1 MWRSV
6 AMNRRESRPAK
17 AFRIHRWVLWWFY
30 VGAVCGIVAVST
42 ILLRDL
48 TRTQE
53 HILIFL
59 GVMHWLLGGLV
70 CWACEGI
77 QMPQSM
83 RPSERQPESRDA
95 RGESREE
102 MREWHPASDFVLPGT
117 RHTILPQSRVL
128 DSREM
133 VDIYNLRQ
141 REPVLED
148 RHAIE
153 IHD

>member
-6 AMNRRESRPAK
+6 ALNGPESRPAK

-77 QMPQSM
+77 QTQEPM
-83 RPSERQPESRDA
+83 RPSETQPNSGDVREST
-95 RGESREE
+95 EE
-102 MREWHPASDFVLPGT
+102 MHEWHPASDFVLPGS

-133 VDIYNLRQ
+133 VDIFNFRQ
-141 REPVLED
+141 GERKAKSE
-148 RHAIE
+148 
-153 IHD
+153 